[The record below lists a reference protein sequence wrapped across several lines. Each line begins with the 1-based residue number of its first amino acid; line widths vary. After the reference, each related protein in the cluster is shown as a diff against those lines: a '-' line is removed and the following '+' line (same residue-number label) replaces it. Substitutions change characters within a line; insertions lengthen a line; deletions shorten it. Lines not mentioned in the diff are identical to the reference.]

1 MESEW
6 KKQQR
11 QAIDAFQDRNRAENE
26 KLRSERN
33 AKRYKAERDPKEYER
48 QKARQRQEY
57 ADKCGGDVRSY
68 KKITAATKDD
78 HAQIRRARDAARKK
92 SSYAAQSAEERQA
105 ESDKKADRQFVQ
117 RRKNKGVSDA
127 VIQVELE
134 ARVQQR
140 EADRSEKIRL
150 QREEALQQSE
160 ESEMRNLPT
169 YGMFSPS
176 SVSNS

>member
-6 KKQQR
+6 KKQRR
-11 QAIDAFQDRNRAENE
+11 QSIDAWQDGTKADNE
-26 KLRSERN
+26 KRRLERN

-57 ADKCGGDVRSY
+57 ADECGGDVRSY
-68 KKITAATKDD
+68 EKIAAATKDD
-78 HAQIRRARDAARKK
+78 HAKIRRVRDAARKK
-92 SSYAAQSAEERQA
+92 SSYAAQSAEERKA

-127 VIQVELE
+127 VIQAELE
-134 ARVQQR
+134 ARVQKR
-140 EADRSEKIRL
+140 EAERSEKILL

-169 YGMFSPS
+169 YGMF
-176 SVSNS
+176 